1 MRRTRFSRTGFTGA
15 LLTTVLLSWLP
26 AQAERPGLRIAG
38 AELIEQVAGA
48 ELIEQVTVF
57 VNPSGGGSAAT
68 WRQAEPLRH
77 QVREPQAMGVMT
89 RAGASILGRDDF
101 HAAAGA

>member
-26 AQAERPGLRIAG
+26 AQAERPGLRI
-38 AELIEQVAGA
+38 AGA